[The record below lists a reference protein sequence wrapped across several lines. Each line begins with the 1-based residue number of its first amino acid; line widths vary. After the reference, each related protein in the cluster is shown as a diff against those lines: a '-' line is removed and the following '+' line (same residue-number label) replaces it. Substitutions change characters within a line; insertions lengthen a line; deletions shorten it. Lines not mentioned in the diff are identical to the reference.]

1 MSRPN
6 MGLFSRLFSRS
17 SQKSEVKKTFEE
29 LEAEAS
35 SKIEEDYA
43 EKKRDTLSD
52 VISEL
57 EDEELQKLDD
67 EVSEVPVEFH
77 VEDASADDLLQE
89 TPMVN
94 HYSMAKGDEIDPNTA
109 DQHLVEAKS
118 VDDEMSVYEQIEV
131 PVMDDDIEWNS

>member
-1 MSRPN
+1 

-17 SQKSEVKKTFEE
+17 RQKSEVKKTFEE

-118 VDDEMSVYEQIEV
+118 VDDEMSGYEQIEV